1 MDARVQRS
9 ACRIEVLTSFYKHP
23 VEQLINS
30 ILSSPVLYALLG
42 LDPASASLAILLA
55 GAAELFYI

>member
-1 MDARVQRS
+1 VQHS